1 MFDHLVEPHR
11 AVQDLVARFVDDELM
26 PLELDMLALHMR
38 GQSLVLTGEQSRPL
52 LARARALGL
61 WGLDA
66 PAEFDGHDLP
76 TLAMIG
82 VLEEL
87 GRTIVPF
94 VFPPDSPNLHML
106 KATVSSAQRRK
117 YLEPYARGELR
128 SATAISEPNA
138 GADPADMR
146 TRATRDGDGWVLNG
160 RKIWVSRVPQADF
173 TIVVARVDDAAG
185 RTAGERHAGITA
197 FIVDKGTPGFSI
209 VREIPT
215 LAGHHTYELEF
226 DNCRL
231 PAEGLLGAI
240 GQGFAPMQLR
250 LTVRRVLMGATCLGI
265 ARRALDVMNRHVKLR
280 TTFGA
285 RLSDRQAI
293 QWWIADAATQMHACR
308 LMVCDAA
315 AKQDAGKDV
324 RTEAAM
330 IKVYATE
337 MAGRIV
343 DQAMQSLGAMG
354 VTKETPLQLLAQK
367 VRIMRIYEGPSEVH
381 RMTIARRILAQH
393 K

>member
-1 MFDHLVEPHR
+1 
-11 AVQDLVARFVDDELM
+11 
-26 PLELDMLALHMR
+26 
-38 GQSLVLTGEQSRPL
+38 
-52 LARARALGL
+52 
-61 WGLDA
+61 
-66 PAEFDGHDLP
+66 
-76 TLAMIG
+76 
-82 VLEEL
+82 
-87 GRTIVPF
+87 
-94 VFPPDSPNLHML
+94 
-106 KATVSSAQRRK
+106 
-117 YLEPYARGELR
+117 
-128 SATAISEPNA
+128 
-138 GADPADMR
+138 
-146 TRATRDGDGWVLNG
+146 
-160 RKIWVSRVPQADF
+160 
-173 TIVVARVDDAAG
+173 
-185 RTAGERHAGITA
+185 
-197 FIVDKGTPGFSI
+197 
-209 VREIPT
+209 
-215 LAGHHTYELEF
+215 
-226 DNCRL
+226 L